1 MNTKTAYRTHTCGE
15 LRLSD
20 VGKRVVLVGWARR
33 VRTLGGVVF
42 VDLWD
47 RYGITQVI
55 FNQQWDKDL
64 YEQAK
69 KIDRE
74 FVIQVEG
81 EVRERENKNPNIPT
95 GEIEIKASK
104 LTILNISKLPPFT
117 LEEHTDGGEEL
128 RAKYRY
134 LDLRRPPMQR
144 NLIFR
149 HKLLQF
155 TRNWLSKEG
164 FLELETP
171 FLIKST
177 PEGARDFV
185 VPSRLYPGHFFALPQ
200 SPQLF
205 KQLFMISGYDKY
217 FQIVRCFRDEDLR
230 ADRQPEFTQID
241 CEMSF
246 VDENDVLNTFERFV
260 TDAFKELLNYDLEPF
275 IRMPYEEAMNKYGSD
290 KPDVRFGMLITDITK
305 DVQGHGFKVFD
316 NSEYVGALPVPG
328 GATLSR
334 KKWDQWEEYIKQV
347 ADVPGFFYVTWKE
360 ELKAKG
366 PIIKIL
372 GEETTRELLIKSK
385 AQQGDAIIIMAG
397 PWEKTVSALGT
408 LRMNIAKEL
417 NIIPKD
423 TFKALFVVDFPLF
436 SWNEEE
442 NRWEPNH
449 HPFTSPKDTDIHLLD
464 TDPGQVKAKAYDL
477 VINGVEVAGGSIRI
491 HDQKIQQKIFDLLGL
506 SREEAQQKFG
516 FFLEALQ
523 YGTPPHGGIAF
534 GFDRLTAIMLGEE
547 TIRSVIA
554 FPKNK
559 SGRDPMLDAPAPI
572 SPEQLK
578 ELHLKIVESDR
589 E

>member
-1 MNTKTAYRTHTCGE
+1 MNTQTAYRTHTCGE
-15 LRLSD
+15 LRLKD
-20 VGKRVVLVGWARR
+20 AGKHVKLVGWARR
-33 VRTLGGVVF
+33 VRVLGGVVF

-47 RYGITQVI
+47 RYGITQVV

-64 YEQAK
+64 YEQARE
-69 KIDRE
+69 IDRE

-95 GEIEIKASK
+95 GDIEIKAASFKILSK
-104 LTILNISKLPPFT
+104 SKVPPFII
-117 LEEHTDGGEEL
+117 EEHTDGGEDL

-149 HKLLQF
+149 HRLLQF
-155 TRNWLSKEG
+155 TRNWLSEKG

-205 KQLFMISGYDKY
+205 KQLFMISGFDKY

-246 VDENDVLNTFERFV
+246 VDQQDVMNTFEQFV
-260 TDAFKELLNYDLEPF
+260 ADAFKSLLDYELEPF
-275 IRMPYEEAMNKYGSD
+275 ERMPYEEAMNKYGTD
-290 KPDVRFGMLITDITK
+290 KPDTRFGILITDITK
-305 DVQGHGFKVFD
+305 DVKGFGFKVFD
-316 NSEYVGALPVPG
+316 TSEYVGALPVPDG
-328 GATLSR
+328 SSITR
-334 KKWDQWEEYIKQV
+334 KMWDHWEEYIKRV
-347 ADVPGFFYVTWKE
+347 ADVPGFFYVTWKD

-372 GEETTRELLIKSK
+372 GEETVKELFNKSK
-385 AQQGDAIIIMAG
+385 VGPGDALIIMAG
-397 PWEKTVSALGT
+397 PWEKIVSALGT
-408 LRMNIAKEL
+408 LRLHIAKEL
-417 NIIPKD
+417 NLIPKD
-423 TFKALFVVDFPLF
+423 RFKALFVVDFPLL

-442 NRWEPNH
+442 NHWEPNH
-449 HPFTSPKDTDIHLLD
+449 HPFTAPKESDIPILD
-464 TDPGQVKAKAYDL
+464 TNPGKVKAKAYDL
-477 VINGVEVAGGSIRI
+477 VINGVEIAGGSIRI
-491 HDQKIQQKIFDLLGL
+491 HNQSLQQKIFDLLGL
-506 SREEAQQKFG
+506 SKEEAYQKFG

-572 SPEQLK
+572 SEEQLK
-578 ELHLKIVESDR
+578 ELHIKIIEP
-589 E
+589 

>member
-1 MNTKTAYRTHTCGE
+1 MNTQTVYRTHNCGE
-15 LRLSD
+15 LRLND
-20 VGKRVVLVGWARR
+20 VGKQVRLVGWARR
-33 VRTLGGVVF
+33 VRILGGVVF

-47 RYGITQVI
+47 RYGITQVV

-64 YEQAK
+64 YEQARE
-69 KIDRE
+69 IDRE

-95 GEIEIKASK
+95 GDIEIKAFRFKILSRSK
-104 LTILNISKLPPFT
+104 VPPFT
-117 LEEHTDGGEEL
+117 IEEHTDGGEDL

-149 HKLLQF
+149 HQLLQF
-155 TRNWLSKEG
+155 TRNWLSRQG

-205 KQLFMISGYDKY
+205 KQLFMISGFDKY

-246 VDENDVLNTFERFV
+246 VDEQDVMNTFEKFV
-260 TDAFKELLNYDLEPF
+260 SDAFKSLLDYELDPF
-275 IRMPYEEAMNKYGSD
+275 ERMPYEEAMNKYGTD
-290 KPDVRFGMLITDITK
+290 KPDIRFGMLITDITK
-305 DVQGHGFKVFD
+305 EVKGFGFKVFD

-328 GATLSR
+328 GSSITR
-334 KKWDQWEEYIKQV
+334 KMWDQWEEYIKRV
-347 ADVPGFFYVTWKE
+347 ADVPGFFYVTWKD
-360 ELKAKG
+360 ELKSKG

-372 GEETTRELLIKSK
+372 GEEAVKELFRKSE
-385 AQQGDAIIIMAG
+385 AEQGDALIIMAG
-397 PWEKTVSALGT
+397 SWEKTVSALGT
-408 LRMNIAKEL
+408 LRLHIAKEL
-417 NIIPKD
+417 NLIPKD
-423 TFKALFVVDFPLF
+423 RFKALFVVDFPLL

-449 HPFTSPKDTDIHLLD
+449 HPFTAPKESDIPTLD
-464 TDPGQVKAKAYDL
+464 TNPGEVKAKAYDL
-477 VINGVEVAGGSIRI
+477 VINGVEIAGGSIRI
-491 HDQKIQQKIFDLLGL
+491 HDQNLQQKIFDLLGL
-506 SREEAQQKFG
+506 SREEAYQKFG
-516 FFLEALQ
+516 FFLEALE

-572 SPEQLK
+572 SQEQLR
-578 ELHLKIVESDR
+578 ELHLKILES
-589 E
+589 